1 MRLLPDDVLADV
13 LRRGAPRVVATSRRV
28 CTALRALIDSRSL
41 LREDLVPRS
50 LAGLFVNYNEMALA
64 ELFRPPSSM
73 QDPADH
79 YMPNACVRGHC
90 NGVLLLFHGLLNPV
104 AWWWAPLPE
113 LPAQHST
120 NNMWSCR
127 RTTSNHPWARRDQVV
142 QHVEIS
148 AALLELE
155 WPPSPCVMN
164 VFSTVTGRWTERSF
178 RREGEAAGTVAGMR
192 KGGPWLDGRQAVY
205 WRGVLY
211 AHCEMDFV
219 MRISLSDN
227 TYRMIRPPCG
237 IEMCECPELHLG
249 RSEKGV
255 YCAYFDDER
264 QLRVWILDESCGRMA
279 WVLRHES

>member
-1 MRLLPDDVLADV
+1 MMSQQHEAEEEGPMRLLPDNVLVDV

-28 CTALRALIDSRSL
+28 CTVWRALIDGRGL

-50 LAGLFVNYNEMALA
+50 LAGLFVNYNEMALT
-64 ELFRPPSSM
+64 ELFRCPSSM
-73 QDPADH
+73 QDPAGH
-79 YMPNACVRGHC
+79 YMPNARVRGHC
-90 NGVLLLFHGLLNPV
+90 NGVLFLFHGLLNP
-104 AWWWAPLPE
+104 AARWWAPLLE
-113 LPAQHST
+113 LLAQHST

-127 RTTSNHPWARRDQVV
+127 RTA
-142 QHVEIS
+142 
-148 AALLELE
+148 
-155 WPPSPCVMN
+155 
-164 VFSTVTGRWTERSF
+164 RSF

-205 WRGVLY
+205 WRGALY

-219 MRISLSDN
+219 IRISLSDD
-227 TYRMIRPPCG
+227 TYRMIRPLCG

-279 WVLRHES
+279 WYFPYTPCTMAELPGSS